1 MNTKIYAMLGLTL
14 FVFASCFSDDSNYN
28 YADPLDIQVEGIQN
42 QYTVSTGDIIQ
53 LRPTVTPANR
63 DYEYFWTVTPASA
76 QTSAAVDTVSREMNW
91 DYTVDRGIG
100 SYKLRF
106 CAKDKQTGIF
116 AYKEYNLNVTTDMA
130 TGWWILKGDT
140 DGTDIDFISNSKE
153 KRDLIYSVNGRK
165 MQGDPLNLHFTLY
178 YWVFD
183 ESSLRDVQTNAVFA
197 ASSSDVVALDYFTG
211 KIVAD
216 YESLFADL
224 PAHRNVQALFSGP
237 SDVHVC
243 R

>member
-116 AYKEYNLNVTTDMA
+116 
-130 TGWWILKGDT
+130 
-140 DGTDIDFISNSKE
+140 F
-153 KRDLIYSVNGRK
+153 
-165 MQGDPLNLHFTLY
+165 F
-178 YWVFD
+178 F
-183 ESSLRDVQTNAVFA
+183 
-197 ASSSDVVALDYFTG
+197 
-211 KIVAD
+211 
-216 YESLFADL
+216 
-224 PAHRNVQALFSGP
+224 
-237 SDVHVC
+237 
-243 R
+243 